1 MEFNYAHARRKFEKQ
16 WKLLRKQYQE
26 TGMTEESI
34 AKMHKFDLQWFNSER
49 RYIRRQADLPE
60 DMTVYDFPSPDA
72 ESCVEKVLPSSGS
85 LHISPADRCWWINE
99 IEDEK
104 LLHKLMLLSDSDID
118 LLTALVF
125 EGKTQAEYA
134 QSKSTNQQSVSRQF
148 QQIRKILEK
157 AV

>member
-1 MEFNYAHARRKFEKQ
+1 MDEETIKQ
-16 WKLLRKQYQE
+16 IYE
-26 TGMTEESI
+26 
-34 AKMHKFDLQWFNSER
+34 FDLQWFNSDR

-60 DMTVYDFPSPDA
+60 NMTVYDFTCSDA
-72 ESCVEKVLPSSGS
+72 RSGTEEVLPDSGALNVTPS
-85 LHISPADRCWWINE
+85 DRCWWINE
-99 IEDEK
+99 IEDEE
-104 LLHKLMLLSDSDID
+104 LLRKLMLLSDSDID

>member
-1 MEFNYAHARRKFEKQ
+1 MDEETIKQ
-16 WKLLRKQYQE
+16 IYE
-26 TGMTEESI
+26 
-34 AKMHKFDLQWFNSER
+34 FDLQWFNSDR

-60 DMTVYDFPSPDA
+60 NMTVYDFTCSDGRSDT
-72 ESCVEKVLPSSGS
+72 EEVLPDSGALNVTPS
-85 LHISPADRCWWINE
+85 DRCWWINE
-99 IEDEK
+99 IEDEE
-104 LLHKLMLLSDSDID
+104 LLRKLMLLSDSDID